1 MEVVAGNLRPLK
13 ILREKQSFSGLNKK
27 RGCSKSKNSL
37 FFFEKNVGRIKKIP
51 IFITENQRCICQEK

>member
-1 MEVVAGNLRPLK
+1 MEAVQKVKTA
-13 ILREKQSFSGLNKK
+13 S
-27 RGCSKSKNSL
+27 